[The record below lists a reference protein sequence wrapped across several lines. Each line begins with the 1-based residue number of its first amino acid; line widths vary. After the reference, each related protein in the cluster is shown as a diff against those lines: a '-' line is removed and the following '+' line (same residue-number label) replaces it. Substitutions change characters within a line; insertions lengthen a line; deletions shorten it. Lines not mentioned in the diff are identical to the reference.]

1 MKRIITIALATTA
14 LVACTKEN
22 TLQTAEKAAI
32 TFENAF
38 VDNTTKAT
46 DLTTDNITNFGVY
59 ASVKNSAGDQ
69 GLILTNEPVS
79 GSKASGYSYTN
90 TQYWVPNATY
100 SFVAI
105 APHTEAHWKYTPATE
120 TNGVNAYN
128 GVISFDNVSA
138 AANQDVIFASHQRSM
153 PSTITS
159 VTPVSLTFNHIL
171 SRVRLTFIN
180 AITPTAN
187 ISLQINNVKITNAYE
202 KGTLE
207 VQNGTVASSTWTVSN
222 KTLSVPFANN
232 KAILAG
238 ETSES
243 TEHHYFIP
251 APAETKYN
259 VTFDVTIYQAGVE
272 LGTYNR
278 TASVKVT
285 MSQGASY
292 DIKASLT
299 TNNVLPNA
307 LQPIT
312 FTVDSVNN
320 WDNWTDV
327 TGSVPGE

>member
-1 MKRIITIALATTA
+1 MKKIFSAIISLTA

-22 TLQTAEKAAI
+22 TLQTADKVAI
-32 TFENAF
+32 TFENSF

-46 DLTTDNITNFGVY
+46 DLTTENIANFGVY
-59 ASVKNSAGDQ
+59 ASVKNSAGAQ

-207 VQNGTVASSTWTVSN
+207 VRDGSVATSTWTVSN

-238 ETSES
+238 EKSES

-251 APAETKYN
+251 AETTYN
-259 VTFDVTIYQAGVE
+259 VTFDVTIYQAGVQ
-272 LGTYNR
+272 LGTYSR
-278 TASVKVT
+278 TASVDVK

-299 TNNVLPNA
+299 KDNVLPNA

-312 FTVDSVNN
+312 FTVESVNN
-320 WDNWTDV
+320 WKNWTDV
-327 TGSVPGE
+327 TGTVPGV